1 MVFRKTFGVTQIT
14 RKNDVM
20 LFKVSALRL
29 PLIKSFLNY
38 LFDDSKK
45 KSCFL
50 PQYPP
55 TNGLFKQM
63 TTTAFPHLS
72 RKKKKKREREKGENR
87 PLVKSKLERKRT
99 GEEGDSWGRVSVLS
113 SIRRYGKTYVMA
125 SYFLR
130 MMMWRRLTW
139 SVNRATYLYPDRKK
153 MQNYQT

>member
-1 MVFRKTFGVTQIT
+1 
-14 RKNDVM
+14 M

-45 KSCFL
+45 KRSCFL

-72 RKKKKKREREKGENR
+72 RKKKKERERER
-87 PLVKSKLERKRT
+87 ERKERT
-99 GEEGDSWGRVSVLS
+99 DH
-113 SIRRYGKTYVMA
+113 
-125 SYFLR
+125 
-130 MMMWRRLTW
+130 
-139 SVNRATYLYPDRKK
+139 
-153 MQNYQT
+153 

>member
-72 RKKKKKREREKGENR
+72 RKKKKKRERERREQTISK
-87 PLVKSKLERKRT
+87 VKIRT
-99 GEEGDSWGRVSVLS
+99 EAYRRGR
-113 SIRRYGKTYVMA
+113 R
-125 SYFLR
+125 
-130 MMMWRRLTW
+130 
-139 SVNRATYLYPDRKK
+139 
-153 MQNYQT
+153 

>member
-1 MVFRKTFGVTQIT
+1 
-14 RKNDVM
+14 M

-72 RKKKKKREREKGENR
+72 RKKKIERERERERERREQTISK
-87 PLVKSKLERKRT
+87 VKIRTEAYRRGRRQLGPSKCIVQYSQIRKN
-99 GEEGDSWGRVSVLS
+99 
-113 SIRRYGKTYVMA
+113 IRYGLLFPQNDDVTQTYVECESSNLSLPGQEENA
-125 SYFLR
+125 ELSNLDGGAHCGCC
-130 MMMWRRLTW
+130 
-139 SVNRATYLYPDRKK
+139 V
-153 MQNYQT
+153 